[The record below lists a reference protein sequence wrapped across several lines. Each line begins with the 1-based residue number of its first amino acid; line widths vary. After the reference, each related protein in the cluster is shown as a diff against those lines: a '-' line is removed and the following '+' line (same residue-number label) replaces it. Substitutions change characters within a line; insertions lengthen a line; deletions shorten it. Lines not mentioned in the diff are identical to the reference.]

1 MKFLMLM
8 IPRVY
13 QPSTPAEE
21 RAGEGFMPP
30 AEAME
35 AMGKFN
41 EELAQAGTI
50 LTLDGLQPL
59 SKGARVSFSKGK
71 ALVTDGP
78 FLETKEVVGGY
89 WIIEMES
96 KEKLLEFMKR
106 CPAADGDVIEIRP
119 IFEFPADHPVTQ
131 KRLEKQKPN

>member
-13 QPSTPAEE
+13 QPSTPAAE

-35 AMGKFN
+35 AMGRFN
-41 EELAQAGTI
+41 EELAKAGTI
-50 LTLDGLQPL
+50 LTLDGLHPL
-59 SKGARVSFSKGK
+59 AKGARLSFAKGK

-78 FLETKEVVGGY
+78 FIDTKEVVGGY
-89 WIIEMES
+89 WIVEMKS
-96 KEKLLEFMKR
+96 KEELVEFMKR

-119 IFEFPADHPVTQ
+119 IFEFPEDHPVAQ
-131 KRLEKQKPN
+131 KQKTN